1 MKKITRRTFMKVMGT
16 TAAAV
21 GLSACGG
28 SAGSTAASA
37 SNAASSTAVSLKL
50 PILSRKTAFTAK

>member
-21 GLSACGG
+21 GLSACRGQHRCLRIQRSFFDSSFCTG
-28 SAGSTAASA
+28 RGRSTY
-37 SNAASSTAVSLKL
+37 L
-50 PILSRKTAFTAK
+50 

>member
-21 GLSACGG
+21 GLRRLRGQHRCLRIQRSFFDSSFCTGRG
-28 SAGSTAASA
+28 RSTY
-37 SNAASSTAVSLKL
+37 L
-50 PILSRKTAFTAK
+50 

>member
-28 SAGSTAASA
+28 SAGSTAVRIQRSFFD
-37 SNAASSTAVSLKL
+37 SSFCTGLGRSTYL
-50 PILSRKTAFTAK
+50 

>member
-28 SAGSTAASA
+28 SAGSTRCLRIQRSFFD
-37 SNAASSTAVSLKL
+37 SSFCTGRGRSTYL
-50 PILSRKTAFTAK
+50 